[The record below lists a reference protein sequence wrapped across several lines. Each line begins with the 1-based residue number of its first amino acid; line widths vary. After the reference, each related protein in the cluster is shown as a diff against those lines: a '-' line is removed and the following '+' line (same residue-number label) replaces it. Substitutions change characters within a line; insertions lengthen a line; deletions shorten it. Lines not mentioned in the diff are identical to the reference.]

1 MLEICSGVPLL
12 SVHLT
17 TKPSPITWTEA
28 DMMRELFRDEIA
40 GKVWSITADDGSVH
54 FEVKLK
60 GHRLQQ
66 FSLEIEAH
74 KNFDRWA
81 PEIEKEIE
89 LFDR

>member
-1 MLEICSGVPLL
+1 
-12 SVHLT
+12 
-17 TKPSPITWTEA
+17 
-28 DMMRELFRDEIA
+28 MMRELFRDEIA

-60 GHRLQQ
+60 GHRLQH
-66 FSLEIEAH
+66 FAIETEAH
-74 KNFDRWA
+74 EYFDRWA